1 MPFSEPEP
9 RCGLVTSGPAG
20 FLQRGPLAPAA
31 VHHGRV
37 LLPRR
42 IPPQLSPTSD
52 DPLLAD
58 AFTDLAWYART
69 RDRARRWHRT
79 VELSALLTGA
89 GTVVAAG
96 LQAPAA
102 ITAVMAGVT
111 VFIGG
116 FRQLFNHLERYV
128 LAAEAWSRLRLAV
141 QRYTLVPE
149 SERDDVTRARLLDE
163 IEAVAMTEL
172 RDWAASSRGTSPGSL
187 PGGRTPPA

>member
-1 MPFSEPEP
+1 MLIPRRTPSEPF
-9 RCGLVTSGPAG
+9 PA
-20 FLQRGPLAPAA
+20 
-31 VHHGRV
+31 
-37 LLPRR
+37 
-42 IPPQLSPTSD
+42 SD
-52 DPLLAD
+52 DPLLAH
-58 AFTDLAWYART
+58 AHMDLAWYART

-102 ITAVMAGVT
+102 ITAVMAGAT

-116 FRQLFNHLERYV
+116 FRQVFNHLERYV
-128 LAAEAWSRLRLAV
+128 LASEAWSRLRLAI

-149 SERDDVTRARLLDE
+149 SERDEVTRGRLLDE

-172 RDWAASSRGTSPGSL
+172 RDWAASRRGTQPGPL
-187 PGGRTPPA
+187 PGGPPPA